1 MDMLPWISWLFGW
14 IYFTCWSLSFYPQAI
29 LNNQRKSTTGTTI
42 DFPLSN
48 CLGFFSYFIYNLA
61 FCYSPI
67 IRSQY
72 AARNHGLE
80 PTTRLNDVVFAL
92 HGFILSC
99 VTTSQYIPGLWGG
112 FERAPVSQRPSRWM
126 LGIITGCI
134 IGVACVF
141 LFVAG
146 REGPG
151 TDPARDWCWL
161 DVMYA
166 VSYVKLIVTLVKYT
180 PQVIVN
186 HRNRS
191 TKGWSISQIA
201 LDFSGGLLSIAQQ
214 SIDSYLQHDWSGFT
228 GNPVK
233 LGLANVS
240 MIYDSIFFAQHYVLY
255 PSSALAKGPEAEGLL
270 GRDEEERR
278 LD

>member
-1 MDMLPWISWLFGW
+1 MDMLPWLSWVFGW

-29 LNNQRKSTTGTTI
+29 LNHKRKSTSGTTV

-48 CLGFFSYFIYNLA
+48 CLGFFSYFVYNLA
-61 FCYSPI
+61 LCYSPV

-80 PTTRLNDVVFAL
+80 PTTRLNDVVFAAN
-92 HGFILSC
+92 GFIMSC
-99 VTTSQYIPGLWGG
+99 VTTSQYVPGLWRN
-112 FERAPVSQRPSRWM
+112 FERAPASQRPSRWM
-126 LGIITGCI
+126 LGIMAGSI
-134 IGVACVF
+134 IGVAAVF

-146 REGPG
+146 RQTPDL
-151 TDPARDWCWL
+151 DPASDWCWL

-180 PQVIVN
+180 PQVLVN
-186 HRNRS
+186 HRNKS
-191 TKGWSISQIA
+191 TKGWSISQIL
-201 LDFSGGLLSIAQQ
+201 LDFSGGLLSIMQQ
-214 SIDSYLQHDWSGFT
+214 SIDSYLQRDWSGFT

-240 MIYDSIFFAQHYVLY
+240 MMYDSIFFAQHYILY
-255 PSSALAKGPEAEGLL
+255 PHSVSAKDAETETLL
-270 GRDEEERR
+270 GRDEEDRR